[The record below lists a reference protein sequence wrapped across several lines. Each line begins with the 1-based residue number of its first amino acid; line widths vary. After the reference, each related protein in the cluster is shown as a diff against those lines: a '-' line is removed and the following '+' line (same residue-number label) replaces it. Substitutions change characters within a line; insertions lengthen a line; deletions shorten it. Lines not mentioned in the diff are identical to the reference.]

1 MNCKALQTGPI
12 LLFLV
17 LAGSLFLSGCT
28 GDGDNEAASSDSS
41 NQTVQT
47 VEILKYSDFSCPA
60 CQSFV
65 PMEEQLKSE
74 FGDMVEITYKHF
86 PLNGFQ
92 FSRLAAHSAE
102 AAREQGKFQEM
113 HDLIFENQADWSRGN
128 AREKFEGYA
137 EQLGM
142 DMEQYRE
149 DVESEEIATRVE
161 NDRLEGVRRT
171 VTSTPTF
178 FVNGRKLQQNPQN
191 YDQMKSI
198 VELYMYR
205 SN

>member
-1 MNCKALQTGPI
+1 
-12 LLFLV
+12 
-17 LAGSLFLSGCT
+17 
-28 GDGDNEAASSDSS
+28 
-41 NQTVQT
+41 
-47 VEILKYSDFSCPA
+47 
-60 CQSFV
+60 
-65 PMEEQLKSE
+65 MEEQLKSE

>member
-102 AAREQGKFQEM
+102 AAREQGEFQEM